1 LSSLVSIIVPCFNAE
16 RWLRAAIES
25 ALSQLWSPT
34 EVIVVDDGSTDRSLE
49 IARRFESR
57 GVKILSQANRGASAA
72 RNAGLAAARG
82 KFIQFLDADDLL
94 DLKKIEAQMQ
104 RLSAAGPN
112 FIASASWAR
121 FTDDPKMAV
130 FETEPNQR
138 DLSGVE
144 FLLLHYSA
152 GWMMQPAAW
161 LTPRTLLDK
170 IGPWD
175 EQLSLNDDGEYFAR
189 VMLAADGILFCQGS
203 RCFYRSNVEGSLSTR
218 RDEVALKSLFQST
231 SLTLERLLPQV
242 TNEHDRSIVADAWLT
257 LAFECY
263 PWLPQLAQVAEDR
276 ARAVNGKANLRN
288 VPPRVRRLARFVGWR
303 AARRAQLLFRGQS
316 RRGISDNLWL

>member
-1 LSSLVSIIVPCFNAE
+1 M
-16 RWLRAAIES
+16 
-25 ALSQLWSPT
+25 
-34 EVIVVDDGSTDRSLE
+34 VDDGSTDRSLE

-175 EQLSLNDDGEYFAR
+175 EQLSLNDDGEYFSR
-189 VMLAADGILFCQGS
+189 VMLAAAGIAYCPDA
-203 RCFYRSNVEGSLSTR
+203 RCFYRSELHASLSR
-218 RDEVALKSLFQST
+218 RQDEAAIRSLFRST
-231 SLTLERLLPQV
+231 SLTLERLLPHV
-242 TNEHDRSIVADAWLT
+242 TTEQDRAIIADAWLT

-263 PWLPQLAQVAEDR
+263 PLCPQLAREAESR
-276 ARAVNGKANLRN
+276 AHCLHPSPKLRRL
-288 VPPRVRRLARFVGWR
+288 PPRVMRLAKLTGWR
-303 AARRAQLLFRGQS
+303 AARRAQLLFRG
-316 RRGISDNLWL
+316 